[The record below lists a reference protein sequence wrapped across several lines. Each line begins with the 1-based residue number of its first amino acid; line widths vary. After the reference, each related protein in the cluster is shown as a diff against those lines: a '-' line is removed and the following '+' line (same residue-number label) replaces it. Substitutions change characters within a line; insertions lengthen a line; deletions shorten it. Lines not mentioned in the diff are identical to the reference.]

1 MSAIKLLIILL
12 CLGALYFV
20 IAQPA
25 GDDNTFELTPEEF
38 DAFTQQKDDP
48 SDEPVTVMFYA
59 PWCGHCQH
67 MKPDY
72 LRVAR
77 RHRRRMRLLNGAR
90 YPKLMRRMKIRGYP
104 TVRRFRRGRADKEE
118 LRDRSEKG
126 IETFAKGERKERKG
140 RQGKKGKK

>member
-1 MSAIKLLIILL
+1 MSAIELLIILL

-20 IAQPA
+20 IAQPS
-25 GDDNTFELTPEEF
+25 DDDKTFELTPEEF

-59 PWCGHCQH
+59 PGCHYCQNL
-67 MKPDY
+67 KPYY
-72 LRVAR
+72 LKVAR
-77 RHRRRMRLLNGAR
+77 RHRRRMRLFNGAR

-104 TVRRFRRGRADKEE
+104 TVRRFRRGRADKQE

-126 IETFAKGERKERKG
+126 IETFAKGGRK
-140 RQGKKGKK
+140 GKKGKK